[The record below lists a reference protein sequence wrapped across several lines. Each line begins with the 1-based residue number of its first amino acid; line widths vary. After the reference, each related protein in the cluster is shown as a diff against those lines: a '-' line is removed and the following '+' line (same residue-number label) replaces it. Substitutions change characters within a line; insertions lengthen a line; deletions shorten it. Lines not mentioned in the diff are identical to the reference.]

1 MVNLEVGDKKLYYK
15 GGCSKD
21 IFLSILRNF
30 WEKLFC
36 NFCMGLQTHLKSN
49 CYVGGASDSWYM
61 IDCAAQNS
69 QTLNMIFWKRV
80 VAAIFSLSRAT
91 TPLSLLW
98 LSRFSFFSV
107 KQKLVSGFF
116 NTVFFKFNFFY
127 HIFTLQVVT
136 KKIGIVFERVSV
148 HNFQHDY
155 FNSPRKIS
163 KKNYVCHGK
172 VYCGN
177 LWLGNKVFL
186 WLNYEKISFSCK
198 AWSFSASFFI

>member
-1 MVNLEVGDKKLYYK
+1 MEAFCKKTILKSFVKFTRKHLRRSLFLVNLEVGDKKLYYK

-30 WEKLFC
+30 WEQLFC
-36 NFCMGLQTHLKSN
+36 NFCMGLQTHLKSS

-116 NTVFFKFNFFY
+116 NTVFFKFNFFLSY
-127 HIFTLQVVT
+127 LYSA
-136 KKIGIVFERVSV
+136 GC
-148 HNFQHDY
+148 Y
-155 FNSPRKIS
+155 
-163 KKNYVCHGK
+163 KKNWNCFWK
-172 VYCGN
+172 S
-177 LWLGNKVFL
+177 
-186 WLNYEKISFSCK
+186 IST
-198 AWSFSASFFI
+198 

>member
-1 MVNLEVGDKKLYYK
+1 MIHDRL
-15 GGCSKD
+15 CS
-21 IFLSILRNF
+21 
-30 WEKLFC
+30 
-36 NFCMGLQTHLKSN
+36 T
-49 CYVGGASDSWYM
+49 
-61 IDCAAQNS
+61 NS
-69 QTLNMIFWKRV
+69 HTLNMIFWKRV

-107 KQKLVSGFF
+107 KQKLVSVFF
-116 NTVFFKFNFFY
+116 NKVFFKFKLFLSY
-127 HIFTLQVVT
+127 LYSAGCYK
-136 KKIGIVFERVSV
+136 KKIGIVFERLSV

-163 KKNYVCHGK
+163 MKNYVCHGK

-177 LWLGNKVFL
+177 LWFGNKVFL

-198 AWSFSASFFI
+198 AWSFSVSFFI